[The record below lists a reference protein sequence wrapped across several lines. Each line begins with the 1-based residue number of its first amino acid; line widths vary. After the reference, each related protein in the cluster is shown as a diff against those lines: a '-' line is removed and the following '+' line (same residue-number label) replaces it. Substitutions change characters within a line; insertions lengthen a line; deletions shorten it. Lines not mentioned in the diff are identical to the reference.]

1 MLVLLIMIVIQYH
14 IMELTKVER
23 ENKVYVNDKAIVL
36 DKNTIT
42 ASELLE
48 LAGFS
53 SLAYNIYMVLDR
65 KRNKSKLLSE
75 NKKIK
80 IETGM
85 RFDATLKQG

>member
-1 MLVLLIMIVIQYH
+1 MK
-14 IMELTKVER
+14 LTQVER
-23 ENKVYVNDKAIVL
+23 ENKVYVNDKPIVL

-53 SLAYNIYMVLDR
+53 SLAYNIYLVLDR
-65 KRNKSKLLSE
+65 KRKKNKLLGV

-80 IETGM
+80 VETGM
-85 RFDATLKQG
+85 RFDATLKQN

>member
-1 MLVLLIMIVIQYH
+1 
-14 IMELTKVER
+14 MELTKVER

-53 SLAYNIYMVLDR
+53 SLAYNIYVVMDR
-65 KRNKSKLLSE
+65 KRKKSKLLGD

-80 IETGM
+80 IETGL
-85 RFDATLKQG
+85 RFDATLKPN

>member
-1 MLVLLIMIVIQYH
+1 
-14 IMELTKVER
+14 MELTKVER
-23 ENKVYVNDKAIVL
+23 ENKVYVNDKAVVL

-65 KRNKSKLLSE
+65 KRNKNKLLGE

-85 RFDATLKQG
+85 RFDAALKQN

>member
-1 MLVLLIMIVIQYH
+1 MITILHH

-36 DKNTIT
+36 DKNAIT

-53 SLAYNIYMVLDR
+53 SLAYNNYLVLDR
-65 KRNKSKLLSE
+65 KRKKSKLLGE

-80 IETGM
+80 VETGM
-85 RFDATLKQG
+85 RFDATLKQT

>member
-1 MLVLLIMIVIQYH
+1 MI
-14 IMELTKVER
+14 ELTKVDR
-23 ENKVYVNDKAIVL
+23 ENKVYVNDKAIIL

-53 SLAYNIYMVLDR
+53 SLAYNIYLVMDR
-65 KRNKSKLLSE
+65 KRKKSKLLGD

-80 IETGM
+80 IETGL
-85 RFDATLKQG
+85 RFDATLKQN